1 MKLLFTKS
9 GLFPAALLLL
19 ALQAIAVPASANAR
33 AQLQCSSH
41 GPIPVNTL
49 PSKISLRE
57 CPIQDRLLVVMRPD
71 GRTGVGIHIPRAGM
85 GIGGAALTTNGEYV
99 LTATNAHGTLSIHW
113 SAPPAH
119 PQRASRDPACK
130 ENAFN
135 YEGPLWANTGIPTD
149 VWFYNESTA
158 SRAGLGVSATT
169 SDIKQAATNMTHGIN
184 NCGFA
189 EGGFNVQNV
198 FKGNTGKFA
207 NVTSAAKCSSNFPDG
222 QNTVSFGP
230 FDSSHP
236 NTLAV
241 TCIAFKTDSN
251 GTEAMVEADTY
262 IGSNRHMVD
271 KFPSRC
277 TNSFDLQST
286 MTHEFGHAFG
296 MDHETSGT
304 HEVMYPFES
313 PCALRRH
320 LGGGDWSGM
329 AGLYP

>member
-1 MKLLFTKS
+1 
-9 GLFPAALLLL
+9 
-19 ALQAIAVPASANAR
+19 
-33 AQLQCSSH
+33 
-41 GPIPVNTL
+41 
-49 PSKISLRE
+49 
-57 CPIQDRLLVVMRPD
+57 
-71 GRTGVGIHIPRAGM
+71 M
-85 GIGGAALTTNGEYV
+85 GIGGVALTTNGEYM
-99 LTATNAHGTLSIHW
+99 LTAANADGILHIHW
-113 SAPPAH
+113 SAPSAH
-119 PQRASRDPACK
+119 PGRASPDPACR
-130 ENAFN
+130 ENAFK
-135 YEGPLWANTGIPTD
+135 YEGPLWANSGTPTD
-149 VWFYNESTA
+149 AWFYNESTA
-158 SRAGLGVSATT
+158 SRAHLAVSATT

-189 EGGFNVQNV
+189 EGTFGVRSV

-207 NVTSAAKCSSNFPDG
+207 NLTSSAKCSSKFPDG
-222 QNTVSFGP
+222 QNTMSFGP

-241 TCIAFKTDSN
+241 TCFAWKTDSN

-271 KFPSRC
+271 KFPSHC

>member
-1 MKLLFTKS
+1 
-9 GLFPAALLLL
+9 G
-19 ALQAIAVPASANAR
+19 
-33 AQLQCSSH
+33 
-41 GPIPVNTL
+41 
-49 PSKISLRE
+49 
-57 CPIQDRLLVVMRPD
+57 
-71 GRTGVGIHIPRAGM
+71 
-85 GIGGAALTTNGEYV
+85 
-99 LTATNAHGTLSIHW
+99 
-113 SAPPAH
+113 
-119 PQRASRDPACK
+119 RASPDPACR
-130 ENAFN
+130 ENAFK
-135 YEGPLWANTGIPTD
+135 YEGPLWANSGTPTD
-149 VWFYNESTA
+149 AWFYNESTA
-158 SRAGLGVSATT
+158 GRAHLAVSATT
-169 SDIKQAATNMTHGIN
+169 SDIKQAATNITHGIN

-189 EGGFNVQNV
+189 EGTFGVRSV

-207 NVTSAAKCSSNFPDG
+207 NLTSSAKCSSKFPDG
-222 QNTVSFGP
+222 QNTMSFGP

-241 TCIAFKTDSN
+241 TCFAWKTDSN

-320 LGGGDWSGM
+320 LGGGDRSGM
-329 AGLYP
+329 AGLYPWPDHGVADPNGDGRGSAGHVTSLWPGQEAHPHGAGYCQADPAVSSEPPAFRYGVAFAAGTTNQHDASKL